1 MSVPTHWTQR
11 APRPL
16 RTAYDPDG
24 QPHGTSLDRRWL
36 WRLENT
42 LAVNNTGTLT
52 PLLADLRQ
60 YLDESCEHHWR
71 EFEGDDEFETFYQCL
86 WCCLVRS

>member
-1 MSVPTHWTQR
+1 MTSPTHWTER

-24 QPHGTSLDRRWL
+24 QPHETSLDRRWL

-42 LAVNNTGTLT
+42 LAVNNTGTLST
-52 PLLADLRQ
+52 LLADLRQ

-71 EFEGDDEFETFYQCL
+71 EFEADDEFEAFSQCL